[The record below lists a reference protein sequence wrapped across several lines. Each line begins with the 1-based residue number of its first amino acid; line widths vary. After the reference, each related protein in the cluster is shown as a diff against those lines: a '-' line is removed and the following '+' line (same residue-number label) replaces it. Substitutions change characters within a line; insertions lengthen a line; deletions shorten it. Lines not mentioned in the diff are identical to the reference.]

1 MIDIFIRFMEKII
14 LFPHE
19 LFRRSWCYLPDNET
33 ALFVASPIGNRM
45 DGRMENEFEKPE
57 RNFPYAQGSL
67 SWNVRFSDRFTW
79 ASLMKGTVLFDNDYE
94 FYQAATIDLRG
105 FRENRFIGKQS
116 FYQYSDL
123 RLDMGKLKNPFTPL
137 KYGLFAGFDYGRVW
151 FPGER
156 SHSWHTSY
164 GGGIWLT
171 FLNKFTTKYSWFGST
186 DSFRFAFELGLGF

>member
-1 MIDIFIRFMEKII
+1 
-14 LFPHE
+14 
-19 LFRRSWCYLPDNET
+19 
-33 ALFVASPIGNRM
+33 
-45 DGRMENEFEKPE
+45 
-57 RNFPYAQGSL
+57 
-67 SWNVRFSDRFTW
+67 
-79 ASLMKGTVLFDNDYE
+79 MKGTVLFDNDYE

-105 FRENRFIGKQS
+105 FRDNRFIGKQS

-171 FLNKFTTKYSWFGST
+171 FLNKFTTKYSWFARRIVSGSPL
-186 DSFRFAFELGLGF
+186 SWGLGFDIVSNLHDTDEGNSHHNKEGYCLFLYLFLSSVV